1 MADIEIRTLDAAL
14 AEDGFAL
21 ASRNFATQSALHV
34 ALAANVDEYRAYLRP
49 TFFDD
54 VDDGF
59 SLAAMDA
66 ASGNLVGVLIVR
78 DFLKQRFADP
88 LPFQQKFDPVTAL
101 FEALEASYLQDRDL
115 VPGQALLIDMAAV
128 APSHTGRGI
137 YQALRREISAKARS
151 AGYIYTIGELTSA
164 ATQRVVLEKLG
175 HRKAA
180 EITPADFTYAGE
192 RPFASVTD
200 PAVIVLTEE
209 TLCRP

>member
-21 ASRNFATQSALHV
+21 ASCNFATQSALHV

-54 VDDGF
+54 VDEGL

-88 LPFQQKFDPVTAL
+88 LPFQQKFDPVTDL

-128 APSHTGRGI
+128 APSPTSTRSGN
-137 YQALRREISAKARS
+137 SPCRS
-151 AGYIYTIGELTSA
+151 AASSRCT
-164 ATQRVVLEKLG
+164 
-175 HRKAA
+175 
-180 EITPADFTYAGE
+180 
-192 RPFASVTD
+192 RPSRGPV
-200 PAVIVLTEE
+200 PGPSPSPVG
-209 TLCRP
+209 R